1 MLGQN
6 TLKKSHKTLT
16 EKHTYI
22 YTLKSN
28 WYQNNQIQNTQ
39 NASLNISSTKI
50 THNNKISLM
59 FEQKQTHAYK
69 SKCKKKNIK
78 HKQQNEHKY
87 MKQQL
92 KLKQSNT
99 NISN

>member
-1 MLGQN
+1 MVEQQK
-6 TLKKSHKTLT
+6 LKDTVAVQRRKTLLI
-16 EKHTYI
+16 KQANQNQKIQIAYI
-22 YTLKSN
+22 CTN
-28 WYQNNQIQNTQ
+28 
-39 NASLNISSTKI
+39 LNISSTKI

>member
-1 MLGQN
+1 
-6 TLKKSHKTLT
+6 
-16 EKHTYI
+16 
-22 YTLKSN
+22 
-28 WYQNNQIQNTQ
+28 
-39 NASLNISSTKI
+39 
-50 THNNKISLM
+50 M

-99 NISN
+99 NISNWISVCKEIYPKTP